1 MIDSDKQ
8 ALLNGSATVQTEI
21 EIINEDNDNVILTE
35 DNCVIDWNYEDFRQ
49 VKDEGFIGQF
59 VARQLTGNLKNL
71 GEDFKITDKELQ
83 LRLGIRTNDNTNWYS
98 LGNFIVTKV
107 TDDEVLDKTN
117 FESLDYTKKFNKTY
131 EDTITYPC
139 TALELAQ
146 NVCEQCDVEL
156 GSVSFKNSNY
166 IITGNP
172 FTNGESCRDV
182 MKAIGKLAF
191 SWVRVDWDNKVYID
205 FDPTPFTSETIPSE
219 YNVIGN
225 NKYYKLETQK
235 EKFGV
240 VNRIVIGYSN
250 IEGEKTK
257 IEDAQSIQENGL
269 CEITVFDNPLVYTQ
283 TQRESI
289 INSASDLLGFAY
301 TPLNTLTVGH
311 PWLKGNEL
319 VRVNDMEGVS
329 HDTIP
334 LDRTIQYFGHIK
346 TLINSSTQTKTNTE
360 YAYTPE
366 MTKQLA
372 RTEIMV
378 DKQNQTITSVVNTV
392 TEQNDKISTIEQT
405 VDQIE
410 SQITDI
416 PTITTENE
424 GTGNVYLANLMSM
437 KLISLRIHPT
447 DRDIIGLFASHLLTV
462 KEGLKALSR
471 GVTFDNTNS
480 IEKDLYYKLP
490 DNLYYYDDDIYD
502 EFFYDGKEERIYVV
516 RKVEVDELGNKS
528 VLETPITE
536 EYEYQDIIVEEG
548 NYNVFMSTYPTAYI
562 YIKAMIK
569 NDYTDM
575 FATSYEVDSKITQTA
590 NEINLEVNKKV
601 NDEDLTG
608 ANIML
613 RINNDE
619 SEAQINADKISLTGK
634 TINMTSDNIA
644 INSTNF
650 NVDKDGNVNALSLT
664 TGDSVNIGVNQSSSG
679 TDVKYIKMS
688 DITNLKRTRNTQYNY
703 DELEIDSTNIRI
715 NAGTIGDHGRG
726 TVFYSDGY
734 YTEIHNYFGNGQYI
748 ALDSGYIHSSS
759 DVIPDSD
766 ERLKQNIEDLDI
778 SFIDDLKVK
787 KYQYKRSP
795 EFEQIGL
802 VAQDYIDKDYSK
814 YFVVQHKDGY
824 YGINY
829 NNINSAL
836 IQYCQE
842 MKKEINSLKEEIK
855 QLKESDK

>member
-8 ALLNGSATVQTEI
+8 ALLNGSATIQTEI
-21 EIINEDNDNVILTE
+21 EIINEDDDNVVLTE
-35 DNCVIDWNYEDFRQ
+35 DNGVIDWDYEDFRQ
-49 VKDEGFIGQF
+49 VKNEGFIGQF

-71 GEDFKITDKELQ
+71 DDDFNISNKELQ
-83 LRLGIRTNDNTNWYS
+83 LRLGVKVNDNTNWYS
-98 LGNFIVTKV
+98 IGNFIVTNV
-107 TDDEVLDKTN
+107 TDNEVLDKTN
-117 FESLDYTKKFNKTY
+117 FEALDYAKKFNKTY

-156 GSVSFKNSNY
+156 GSLSFKNSDY
-166 IITGNP
+166 IITGNV
-172 FTNGESCRDV
+172 FTNNESCRDV

-205 FDPTPFTSETIPSE
+205 FDPTPFTSETTPSE
-219 YNVIGN
+219 YNIIGN

-283 TQRESI
+283 AQRESI

-462 KEGLKALSR
+462 KSGLKTLSR
-471 GVTFDNTNS
+471 GVTFDNTNGT
-480 IEKDLYYKLP
+480 ENDVYYKLP
-490 DNLYYYDDDIYD
+490 DNLYYYDSDIYD
-502 EFFYDGKEERIYVV
+502 EFVYDGKEEKIYVI
-516 RKVEVDELGNKS
+516 RKVAVDEQGNKS

-536 EYEYQDIIVEEG
+536 EYEYQDIVVEEG
-548 NYNVFMSTYPTAYI
+548 NYNVFMNTYPTAYI
-562 YIKAMIK
+562 NIKAMIK
-569 NDYTDM
+569 NDYTDL
-575 FATSYEVDSKITQTA
+575 FATSYEVDSKIEQTA
-590 NEINLEVNKKV
+590 DRITAQVNEKVDENEIIAKLNLAVENGQGIVNLVGNTVAIESDNFKL
-601 NDEDLTG
+601 DEQG
-608 ANIML
+608 NMNC
-613 RINNDE
+613 NN
-619 SEAQINADKISLTGK
+619 AQINGGKIELYSETSGNPIFWVKGTGDNEKYETRVFATALEQYYDHDVDNDVNNLEMYSNHSYFQMRRSDARFIIDVRKDTDRIYLNIINGRNRSININVGNFVQIDMQNDDGSK
-634 TINMTSDNIA
+634 TIINPGSIYLEDENGNTKTITPTS
-644 INSTNF
+644 
-650 NVDKDGNVNALSLT
+650 
-664 TGDSVNIGVNQSSSG
+664 
-679 TDVKYIKMS
+679 
-688 DITNLKRTRNTQYNY
+688 
-703 DELEIDSTNIRI
+703 
-715 NAGTIGDHGRG
+715 
-726 TVFYSDGY
+726 
-734 YTEIHNYFGNGQYI
+734 
-748 ALDSGYIHSSS
+748 
-759 DVIPDSD
+759 
-766 ERLKQNIEDLDI
+766 
-778 SFIDDLKVK
+778 
-787 KYQYKRSP
+787 
-795 EFEQIGL
+795 
-802 VAQDYIDKDYSK
+802 
-814 YFVVQHKDGY
+814 
-824 YGINY
+824 
-829 NNINSAL
+829 
-836 IQYCQE
+836 
-842 MKKEINSLKEEIK
+842 
-855 QLKESDK
+855 